1 MALLIP
7 LTTSLLTVVTG
18 VKVVYAHY
26 QLNTLDSRVSDVNDV
41 LIDTYANIDACNKI
55 RYPKLMTTSPTMAP
69 EAINTPLANEED
81 FDLTPQPITPLNNEE
96 EDIISEINPTQLSQ
110 SVAMSGEEKLT
121 KLTKILEKLQQV
133 QTCISSFD

>member
-69 EAINTPLANEED
+69 EAITTPLANEED